1 MNARQGGFSLIEV
14 LVTIAILMIGLL
26 GLAAL
31 QTNATIAEM
40 EAYQRSQALV
50 LVQDMADRIAAN
62 KLNAALYVQNNVGL
76 TTPVACPTSPQVAV
90 DLCEWNNKLQGA
102 AEVTAGGT
110 KVGAML
116 GARGCI
122 TQPTPNVYMVT
133 VAWQGMARSGAS
145 TPGATCGSAAYGA
158 GLRRTVSVMVRV
170 GLLGTTS

>member
-1 MNARQGGFSLIEV
+1 MKTRQRGFSMIEV

-31 QTNATIAEM
+31 QTNATIAEL

-62 KLNAALYVQNNVGL
+62 KGNADAYKRDDIGLTVVNCATLTDAAL
-76 TTPVACPTSPQVAV
+76 
-90 DLCEWNNKLQGA
+90 DLCEWGNKLAGA

-110 KVGAML
+110 RTGAMI

-122 TQPTPNVYMVT
+122 TEPTPNFYMVT
-133 VAWQGMARSGAS
+133 IAWQGMSAAGSS
-145 TPGATCGSAAYGA
+145 TPGATCGASAYGT
-158 GLRRTVSVMVRV
+158 GQRRTVSMVVRV
-170 GLLGTTS
+170 GLLGAT

>member
-1 MNARQGGFSLIEV
+1 MSPRQGGFSLIEV

-62 KLNAALYVQNNVGL
+62 KANAALYKQVDIGL
-76 TTPVACPTSPQVAV
+76 APMTCGTTPGAAL
-90 DLCEWNNKLQGA
+90 DICEWNNKLAGA
-102 AEVTAGGT
+102 AEVTAGGGRT
-110 KVGAML
+110 GAMI

-122 TQPTPNVYMVT
+122 TEPTPKVYMIT
-133 VAWQGMARSGAS
+133 VAWQGFSVAGI
-145 TPGATCGSAAYGA
+145 PGNTCGQNAYGA
-158 GLRRTVSVMVRV
+158 GTLDGQRRTVSTIVRV
-170 GLLGTTS
+170 GLLGFI

>member
-1 MNARQGGFSLIEV
+1 MKTRQGGFSLIEV
-14 LVTIAILMIGLL
+14 MVTIAILMIGLL

-62 KLNAALYVQNNVGL
+62 KNNANSYVVDDLGL
-76 TTPVACPTSPQVAV
+76 STASCATLAGA
-90 DLCEWNNKLQGA
+90 DLDKCEWGNKLAGA
-102 AEVTAGGT
+102 AETTAGGT

-122 TQPTPNVYMVT
+122 TQPTPRVYMIT
-133 VAWQGMARSGAS
+133 VAWQGMSKVGNS
-145 TPGATCGSAAYGA
+145 TPGAPCGAGAYGT
-158 GLRRTVSVMVRV
+158 GQRRSVSVIVRV
-170 GLLGTTS
+170 GLLGTAT

>member
-1 MNARQGGFSLIEV
+1 MTARQDGFSLIEV

-62 KLNAALYVQNNVGL
+62 KLNANAYVQDDLGL
-76 TTPVACPTSPQVAV
+76 TVTTPCPVTPVAAV
-90 DLCEWNNKLQGA
+90 DKCEWGNKLAGA
-102 AEVTAGGT
+102 AEVTAGGV

-122 TQPTPNVYMVT
+122 TQPTPRVYMVT
-133 VAWQGMARSGAS
+133 VAWQGMSAVGTN
-145 TPGATCGSAAYGA
+145 TPGAPCGQAAYGA
-158 GLRRTVSVMVRV
+158 GQRRTVSVLVRV
-170 GLLGTTS
+170 GLLGTTT

>member
-1 MNARQGGFSLIEV
+1 MNAREHGFSLIEV

-62 KLNAALYVQNNVGL
+62 KGDAASSVVDDLGLTSATCASTLVGAAL
-76 TTPVACPTSPQVAV
+76 
-90 DLCEWNNKLQGA
+90 DKCEWGNKLAGA

-122 TQPTPNVYMVT
+122 TSPSANVYMVT
-133 VAWQGMARSGAS
+133 VAWQGMSKVGSS
-145 TPGATCGSAAYGA
+145 TPGAPCGDSAYGT
-158 GLRRTVSVMVRV
+158 GQRRTVSSIVRV
-170 GLLGTTS
+170 PLLGAT